1 MVLLR
6 LVSYVRKLVI
16 EFDFK
21 YINVVKV
28 GDIYI
33 YFIDG
38 DFNQYEVKIIKIYFM
53 VDENIRKV
61 SVEVFLFKFMVVGF
75 FGDGFI

>member
-1 MVLLR
+1 MNNMVLLR

-38 DFNQYEVKIIKIYFM
+38 DFN
-53 VDENIRKV
+53 
-61 SVEVFLFKFMVVGF
+61 
-75 FGDGFI
+75 

>member
-1 MVLLR
+1 
-6 LVSYVRKLVI
+6 
-16 EFDFK
+16 
-21 YINVVKV
+21 
-28 GDIYI
+28 
-33 YFIDG
+33 
-38 DFNQYEVKIIKIYFM
+38 M